1 MASSWL
7 LLLGST
13 GENDKNHALL
23 HVKSLPA
30 CSVHF
35 SVFHYP
41 YPAYSPFCISPFIA
55 ESTKN
60 RNHHYS
66 LIKITTAL
74 QPSLT
79 NRASKSI
86 LRAVHTE

>member
-23 HVKSLPA
+23 HVKSLSA

-35 SVFHYP
+35 AVF
-41 YPAYSPFCISPFIA
+41 
-55 ESTKN
+55 
-60 RNHHYS
+60 
-66 LIKITTAL
+66 ITH
-74 QPSLT
+74 
-79 NRASKSI
+79 I
-86 LRAVHTE
+86 LHILHFVLAHS